1 MYLNGNHHCRYI
13 LRTLIQKVKAIAKEY
28 QIRIEGHLGSQ
39 WADWFDGFSIT
50 LEADGKTLL
59 SGPVPDQPALYG
71 LLRKVRDLGL
81 PLVSVNQVY
90 LTKGENIMA
99 VNTYR
104 TTAKVVGSLYILG
117 FVVGIA
123 GSVLGTPG
131 QLDTVSARSM
141 MIAIGA
147 LLWVIA
153 AAGDTAHGVMMFPIL
168 KQNNERIALGYF
180 GARVVEAAVIAISA
194 LFILLQIPLGV
205 EFLKASAS
213 EIPYL
218 QFLSVLFIQSQA
230 YSYQIGMVALGMAGL
245 TLCYGF
251 YRAKLV
257 PQLFVV
263 WGFIGY
269 VSFLLGSMFE
279 VLGFNLQLLHT
290 LPGGLWEISIGVW
303 LIAKGFNSAAFASE
317 SAK

>member
-1 MYLNGNHHCRYI
+1 MA
-13 LRTLIQKVKAIAKEY
+13 VEY

-81 PLVSVNQVY
+81 PLVSVNQVHSI
-90 LTKGENIMA
+90 KGENIMA

-104 TTAKVVGSLYILG
+104 TTAKVVGALYILG

-205 EFLKASAS
+205 EFLKASTS

-269 VSFLLGSMFE
+269 VSFLLGSMLE

-290 LPGGLWEISIGVW
+290 LPGGLWEMSIGVW

>member
-1 MYLNGNHHCRYI
+1 M
-13 LRTLIQKVKAIAKEY
+13 TKDY
-28 QIRIEGHLGSQ
+28 QIRIEGHLGNQ
-39 WADWFDGFSIT
+39 WADWFDGLSIT

-71 LLRKVRDLGL
+71 LLRKVRDLGM
-81 PLVSVNQVY
+81 PLASVNQVY
-90 LTKGENIMA
+90 STQGENIMA
-99 VNTYR
+99 INTYR
-104 TTAKVVGSLYILG
+104 TTAKVVGTLYILG

-123 GSVLGTPG
+123 GSVLSTPG
-131 QLDTVSARSM
+131 QLEAVSAKSM

-147 LLWVIA
+147 LLWVLA
-153 AAGDTAHGVMMFPIL
+153 AAGDAAHGVMMFPIL
-168 KQNNERIALGYF
+168 KQTNERIALGYF
-180 GARVVEAAVIAISA
+180 GARIVEAAVIAVSA
-194 LFILLQIPLGV
+194 LFILLQIPLGS
-205 EFLKASAS
+205 EFLKANAS

-218 QFLSVLFIQSQA
+218 QSLSALFIQSQA
-230 YSYQIGMVALGMAGL
+230 YTYQIGMVALGMAGL

-257 PQLFVV
+257 PQFFVI

-269 VSFLLGSMFE
+269 VSFLLGSMLE

-290 LPGGLWEISIGVW
+290 LPGGLWEMSIGVW
-303 LIAKGFNSAAFASE
+303 LIVKGFNSASFVSE